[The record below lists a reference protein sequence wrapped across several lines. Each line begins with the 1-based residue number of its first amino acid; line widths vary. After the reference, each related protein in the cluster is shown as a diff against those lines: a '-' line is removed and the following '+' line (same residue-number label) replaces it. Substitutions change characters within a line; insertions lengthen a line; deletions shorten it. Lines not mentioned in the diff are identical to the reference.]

1 VKKPQI
7 LAPVG
12 NWEMLTAALNAGAD
26 EVYFGADSLNMRVG
40 TKQNFLLSDL
50 PQIVS
55 RCKEKNV
62 KANLT
67 MNIVMFDEDLQT
79 AYQTVDAAKKAG
91 VDNIIAMD
99 FAVILYAFKQ
109 GLEVHASVQAGIT
122 NFESAKFYAQY
133 CDRIVLARECNLEQQ
148 KYIIE
153 QILEHKIRGPKGKI
167 LEVEVFVHGALCVSI
182 SGKCGMSLLANNQSA
197 SRGRCTQPC
206 RHKYEVRDVET
217 GQKFEVDNE
226 YVMSSGD
233 LATIGFF
240 DELLATGVDVLKIE
254 GRGKNPEYV
263 DMTVRVYREAV
274 DAVVEGSYTPE
285 KIINWQTNLEK
296 VYNRKLTQGYY
307 LGKDVKEWSGTGGSL
322 ATEKK
327 LYVGEVTRIFPKI
340 NVFELKAVSTQ
351 FKIDDELIIIG
362 SESGVFR
369 IPVKSMHDEKGQN
382 IVESPK
388 GEFVSIQTQEDR
400 LKVKDKVYV
409 ITKK

>member
-1 VKKPQI
+1 MKKPQI

-12 NWEMLTAALNAGAD
+12 NWEMLTAALNAGAN
-26 EVYFGADSLNMRVG
+26 EVYFGVDSLNMRVG

-50 PQIVS
+50 PQIVA
-55 RCKEKNV
+55 RCKAKNV
-62 KANLT
+62 KTNLT

-79 AYQTVDAAKKAG
+79 AYETVDEAKKAG
-91 VDNIIAMD
+91 IDNIIAMD

-122 NFESAKFYAQY
+122 NFESAKFYSQY

-153 QILEHKIRGPKGKI
+153 QINEHKICGPKGKI

-206 RHKYEVRDVET
+206 RHKYEVIDIET

-240 DELLATGVDVLKIE
+240 DELLAIGVDVLKIE

-263 DMTVRVYREAV
+263 DMTVRTYLEAV
-274 DAVVEGSYTPE
+274 EAVLEGSYTPE
-285 KIINWQTNLEK
+285 KIKNWQTNLEK

-307 LGKDVKEWSGTGGSL
+307 LGKDVKEWSGTGGCL

-327 LYVGEVTRIFPKI
+327 LYVGDVTRIFPKI

-351 FKIDDELIIIG
+351 FKIGDELLIIG

-369 IPVKSMHDEKGQN
+369 IPVKSMRNEKGED
-382 IVESPK
+382 VTESPK
-388 GEFVSIQTQEDR
+388 GEFVSIETQEDR

-409 ITKK
+409 IIKK

>member
-12 NWEMLTAALNAGAD
+12 NWSMLTAALNAGAD
-26 EVYFGADSLNMRVG
+26 EVYFGVDSLNMRVG

-50 PQIVS
+50 PEIVS
-55 RCKEKNV
+55 KCKTKGV
-62 KANLT
+62 KTNLT
-67 MNIVMFDEDLQT
+67 MNIVMFDEDLKT
-79 AYQTVDAAKKAG
+79 AYITIDEAKKAG

-148 KYIIE
+148 KDIIKL
-153 QILEHKIRGPKGKI
+153 INLHKIHGPKGKI

-206 RHKYEVRDVET
+206 RHKYEVIDVET
-217 GQKFEVDNE
+217 GQKFEVDNQ

-263 DMTVRVYREAV
+263 DMTVRTYKEAV
-274 DAVVEGSYTPE
+274 ESVLSSSYTLE
-285 KIINWQTNLEK
+285 KIKNWQANLEK

-307 LGKDVKEWSGTGGSL
+307 LGKDVKEWSGAGGSL

-327 LYVGEVTRIFPKI
+327 LYVGDITRIFPKI
-340 NVFELKAVSTQ
+340 NVFEVKAVSTQ
-351 FKIDDELIIIG
+351 FKIGDELLIIG
-362 SESGVFR
+362 DESGVFR
-369 IPVKSMHDEKGQN
+369 IPVKSMRNENGQD
-382 IVESPK
+382 ILESPK
-388 GEFVSIQTQEDR
+388 GEFVSIETQEDR

-409 ITKK
+409 ILKR